1 MPPLIRMQL
10 DEQALTDALYAFI
23 TDPRPYRSRHP
34 LIDDLDEVLPEMVE
48 VAEMM
53 AIDGVD
59 QRGFVAQYVEY
70 VRTDLGA

>member
-1 MPPLIRMQL
+1 MPSLVRIQI
-10 DEQALTDALYAFI
+10 DEEALTDELYAFI
-23 TDPRPYRSRHP
+23 TDPHPYRSRHP

-59 QRGFVAQYVEY
+59 QRQFVARYVQYV
-70 VRTDLGA
+70 RADLGA

>member
-1 MPPLIRMQL
+1 MPSLVRIQL
-10 DEQALTDALYAFI
+10 DEEELTNELFAFI
-23 TDPRPYRSRHP
+23 TDPHPYRWRHP

-59 QRGFVAQYVEY
+59 QRRFVADYVAY
-70 VRTDLGA
+70 VRADLSA

>member
-1 MPPLIRMQL
+1 MPSLVRIQI
-10 DEQALTDALYAFI
+10 DEQALTDELYAFV
-23 TDPRPYRSRHP
+23 TDPHPYRWRHP

-53 AIDGVD
+53 AIDGVNERRFIAD
-59 QRGFVAQYVEY
+59 YVQY